1 MKARNDPRSVE
12 DLEKAA
18 GALLKGCKYH
28 FEESVRR
35 VAKISAYVSPETR
48 NSFQQHINKL
58 RKAPTVEEFVKLL
71 NTVMSRW
78 PNTHEW
84 MEWWTRERNAQM
96 IFESLKSMDSTLWS
110 SLPETTNAE
119 EAMHWRIYRAVGKN
133 HKLIDGLYA
142 LATIVEYF
150 GRLTKAAKGK
160 PSNSSFKRVLT
171 GS

>member
-1 MKARNDPRSVE
+1 MKGRKDIRSVE

-48 NSFQQHINKL
+48 GSFIRHINRL
-58 RKAPTVEEFVKLL
+58 RMAKTVEEFVQLL
-71 NTVMSRW
+71 NTVMRTW
-78 PNTHEW
+78 PKTHEW

-96 IFESLKSMDSTLWS
+96 IFESLKSMDNTLWK

-119 EAMHWRIYRAVGKN
+119 EAMHWRIYQAVGKR

-150 GRLTKAAKGK
+150 SRLTKAAKGEWIQE
-160 PSNSSFKRVLT
+160 FI
-171 GS
+171 